1 VLPLAMAVLDPFA
14 PWQLG
19 PITLRNRFIKAAT
32 NEGMARQGK
41 ATPLLIDH
49 HRAIAAG
56 GAALTT
62 LAYCAVSPDGRT
74 FEQQIL
80 LDAAARPSLL
90 LLTDA
95 VHREGGKVSAQITHG
110 GAFTFLQ
117 QLESGPPRSACSGFN
132 PPGVL
137 LGRRRKQAMTAA
149 ELDATAEQFAEAA
162 RQAELAGF
170 DAVEIHMGHGYLLSQ
185 FLSPR
190 YNRRRDA
197 WGGDATA
204 RAAFPA
210 LVLRRVLDAVGKRL
224 AVVCK
229 ISVDEACAGGGTVA
243 DALAIG
249 RVLQA
254 SGAHMLVLSAGMNV
268 ESPWA
273 IFGSPLPKTAT
284 GPVDSRF
291 ARLAARLMLLAA
303 PSTAFKP
310 LYLLEHS
317 RQLRAG
323 LKMPLAY
330 LGGATSLAHAQALL
344 DEGFDA
350 VLMGRA
356 LLHEP
361 NLVQQFATGAA
372 TRSGCTAC
380 NLCVAEMYQ
389 PGGTRCVL
397 RPPSDARRNA
407 VPAA

>member
-1 VLPLAMAVLDPFA
+1 MAVVDPFA
-14 PWQLG
+14 PWPLG

-32 NEGMARQGK
+32 NEGMARGGR
-41 ATPLLIDH
+41 ATPLLIEH

-80 LDAAARPSLL
+80 LNAEARPSLR
-90 LLTDA
+90 LLTEA
-95 VHREGGKVSAQITHG
+95 VHRAGGKASAQITHG
-110 GAFTFLQ
+110 GAFSFLR
-117 QLESGPPRSACSGFN
+117 QLETGRPRSASSGFN

-137 LGRRRKQAMTAA
+137 VGRWRKQAMTEA
-149 ELDATAEQFAEAA
+149 ELAATAEHFAEAA
-162 RQAELAGF
+162 RQVEQAGF

-229 ISVDEACAGGGTVA
+229 ISVDEGFAGGGTAA

-254 SGAHMLVLSAGMNV
+254 NGAHLLVLSAGMNV
-268 ESPWA
+268 EAPWA

-291 ARLAARLMLLAA
+291 ARAAAKLMLLAA
-303 PSTAFKP
+303 PRMAFKP

-317 RQLRAG
+317 RHLRAG
-323 LKMPLAY
+323 LHMPLAY
-330 LGGATSLAHAQALL
+330 LGGATSLADVQSLL

-350 VLMGRA
+350 VAMGRA

-361 NLVQQFATGAA
+361 NLIHQFATGAA
-372 TRSGCTAC
+372 QRSGCTAC
-380 NLCVAEMYQ
+380 NLCIAEMYQ

-397 RPPSDARRNA
+397 
-407 VPAA
+407 